1 MTRLVTGQLT
11 TMEKMDEA
19 MGRSE
24 TMGQDSE
31 QAWQRVK
38 ERLQAELGRDLYT
51 SWFGRMALEAI
62 ADGIL
67 KVSVPTRFLKNWIET
82 HYLDVFRRLCLEEFK
97 EVKDVSVLVRDVARP
112 RPKAPAAA
120 AAVQDG
126 GAAAALS
133 PAAGS
138 LGVHDENGS
147 PLDPALTFDTFV
159 SGESNALALAAA
171 RRVAEQPH
179 GMPLRI
185 NPLYIHSPSGLGK
198 THLLNA
204 IAWHILRNAPRR
216 RILYISAERFMYRFL
231 AALKNRDVLSFK
243 DAFQS
248 VDVLLID
255 DFQFLQGRTMQQEFC
270 HTFSS
275 LVDSR
280 RQVVIA
286 ADVPPSQLDRLDER
300 MRSRLNGG
308 LVVDIDKPDHALR
321 LAILRRKLDLARQ
334 KDASLAIG
342 DDVLEFIAS
351 RVTGGG
357 RELEGALN
365 RVIATQQLM
374 GASQV
379 TLDMAA
385 HALKDLTRRNDSQ
398 PVRIDDILRIV
409 GRHYNVPKADLLS
422 PRRARSIVFPR
433 QIGMYLAKKL
443 TSRSLPEIGRRFGG
457 RDHSTVLHAVRKI
470 EREIAKDENLRREI
484 DLLTRLIE
492 QR

>member
-1 MTRLVTGQLT
+1 MTRLMMGQLNPRDGMDVAEGQDE
-11 TMEKMDEA
+11 TME
-19 MGRSE
+19 
-24 TMGQDSE
+24 QDTT

-51 SWFGRMALEAI
+51 SWFGRMSLEII
-62 ADGIL
+62 ADGVL
-67 KVSVPTRFLKNWIET
+67 KASVPTRFLKNWIET
-82 HYLDVFRRLCLEEFK
+82 HYIDVFRRLCLEEF
-97 EVKDVSVLVRDVARP
+97 EDVKDVGILVRDVARP
-112 RPKAPAAA
+112 RPKTPT
-120 AAVQDG
+120 AVQDG
-126 GAAAALS
+126 VTAASLTPNAAAV
-133 PAAGS
+133 
-138 LGVHDENGS
+138 GVHDENGS
-147 PLDPALTFDTFV
+147 PLDPSLTFETFV

-321 LAILRRKLDLARQ
+321 LAILHRKLDLARQ
-334 KDASLAIG
+334 RDTSLSIG

-365 RVIATQQLM
+365 RVIAAQQLM
-374 GASQV
+374 GAAQV

-385 HALKDLTRRNDSQ
+385 HALKDLTRRNETH

-470 EREIAKDENLRREI
+470 EREISKDENLRREI